1 MKAKYL
7 IFIVILLLG
16 AAAFEIVLFCSSVGQ
31 HPRLENGIQ
40 SAGIFV
46 ALLAAVI
53 ALSAADPPRRKVTA
67 AIDKPLLTGE
77 ENHHHDKMTEDLK
90 ELCKALPDP
99 VRSHRVHFAVTNT
112 CGFTWA
118 KPVLSFRIP
127 IDRKHPE
134 GKDKEKLSGLTF
146 NSNLYN
152 SQKELRI
159 LEVAD
164 ACIISNSNVPYWNPG
179 EKITF
184 WIRMVVDNGRPEP
197 FNVYVSVNCDNA
209 DGITE
214 ALTVDPH
221 NLPKDIKPKEAG
233 ASIAELRA
241 RT

>member
-1 MKAKYL
+1 MKARYWILML
-7 IFIVILLLG
+7 ILILV
-16 AAAFEIVLFCSSVGQ
+16 AVAFGILLFCSSVGQ
-31 HPRLENGIQ
+31 HPRIENAIQ

-53 ALSAADPPRRKVTA
+53 ALSAADPLRRKVTA
-67 AIDKPLLTGE
+67 AIDKPLLTDE
-77 ENHHHDKMTEDLK
+77 EKHYHNKMLEDLK

-112 CGFTWA
+112 CAFTWA

-127 IDRKHPE
+127 IDRKHPA
-134 GKDKEKLSGLTF
+134 GKDKENLSGLTF

-184 WIRMVVDNGRPEP
+184 WIRMVVDNGKREP

-214 ALTVDPH
+214 TVTLDPH
-221 NLPKDIKPKEAG
+221 NLLKGIKPKETG
-233 ASIAELRA
+233 A
-241 RT
+241 

>member
-7 IFIVILLLG
+7 ILIVILFLG

-46 ALLAAVI
+46 ALLAALI
-53 ALSAADPPRRKVTA
+53 ALSAAEPKRRKVTA
-67 AIDKPLLTGE
+67 AIDEPLLTNE
-77 ENHHHDKMTEDLK
+77 ENYHHDKMTEDLT

-99 VRSHRVHFAVTNT
+99 VRSHRVHFAVTNMS
-112 CGFTWA
+112 GFTWA

-127 IDRKHPE
+127 IDRKHPA
-134 GKDKEKLSGLTF
+134 GKDKGKLSDLTF

-152 SQKELRI
+152 SQKELCI

-184 WIRMVVDNGRPEP
+184 WIRMVVDNGKREP
-197 FNVYVSVNCDNA
+197 FNVYVSVNCDNT
-209 DGITE
+209 DGITQ
-214 ALTVDPH
+214 TVTLDPH
-221 NLPKDIKPKEAG
+221 NLLKGIKPKETNA
-233 ASIAELRA
+233 
-241 RT
+241 